1 MGAIKDIG
9 KGLGS
14 AALGGLTGG
23 VGGLV
28 SGAIGG
34 IGSLFG
40 IGSRKEKKARE
51 AEEREHQRQLE
62 YMGLQAKYNKEQAKY
77 STELS
82 KEMWDYTNYENQVKH
97 LEEAG
102 LNPALLYGQGGAGGS
117 AAGAGT
123 AAGVGLPSS
132 TGVGMAIQW
141 ETMEANKE
149 LAKAQAA
156 KTNAEAAKLMT
167 TDTENVES
175 ETDKNRQEIE
185 ESKKRI
191 DLLTSQIHKTNEES
205 KGIEF
210 NNYLNNLRKSIT
222 LQGEVN
228 GETVWTKGFEEIFKE
243 NELQRMLADYSISKK
258 EYQEAKNDK
267 EIAVRL
273 SDALDEIANGKIAV
287 FGKMVEEAKQA
298 KDKTAI
304 QKWQF
309 EQDKALSDL
318 ITEIGGEGKYGKLL
332 TGIISAVF
340 NKWRGYGGKEGK

>member
-1 MGAIKDIG
+1 MGEIG
-9 KGLGS
+9 KAIGS

-40 IGSRKEKKARE
+40 IGRRKEKKARE

-62 YMGLQAKYNKEQAKY
+62 YMGLQAQYNKEQAKY

-82 KEMWDYTNYENQVKH
+82 KEMWDYTNYENQKKH
-97 LEEAG
+97 LEAAG
-102 LNPALLYGQGGAGGS
+102 LNPALLYGQGGGGGS
-117 AAGAGT
+117 AAGGGT
-123 AAGVGLPSS
+123 AQGVGLPSS
-132 TGVGMAIQW
+132 TGVGMGIQW

-167 TDTENVES
+167 TDTENVKS
-175 ETDKNRQEIE
+175 DTDKKRQEIE

-191 DLLTSQIHKTNEES
+191 DMLTSQIHKTNEES
-205 KGIEF
+205 KIIEF
-210 NNYLNNLRKSIT
+210 NNYLNELKKSIK

-228 GETVWTKGFEEIFKE
+228 GQTVWTKGFEELFKE
-243 NELQRMLADYSISKK
+243 NELQRMLADYGISQKQ
-258 EYQEAKNDK
+258 YQEAKNDK
-267 EIAVRL
+267 EIAIRL

-298 KDKTAI
+298 KNETAI

-318 ITEIGGEGKYGKLL
+318 IKELGGEGKYGKLL
-332 TGIISAVF
+332 TAFISAIF
-340 NKWRGYGGKEGK
+340 NKWHGYGGKKGK

>member
-1 MGAIKDIG
+1 MGKIGQAISG
-9 KGLGS
+9 

-34 IGSLFG
+34 LGSLFG
-40 IGSRKEKKARE
+40 IGSLKEKKAKE
-51 AEEREHQRQLE
+51 AEEREHQRQIE
-62 YMGLQAKYNKEQAKY
+62 YMGLQAQYNKEQAKY
-77 STELS
+77 STELA
-82 KEMWDYTNYENQVKH
+82 KEMWEYTNYKNQVKH
-97 LEEAG
+97 LKEAG
-102 LNPALLYGQGGAGGS
+102 LNPALLYGQSGGGGS
-117 AAGAGT
+117 ASGSGT

-132 TGVGMAIQW
+132 TGVGMGIQW
-141 ETMEANKE
+141 EQMEAQKE

-175 ETDKNRQEIE
+175 DTEKKKQEIE

-191 DLLTSQIHKTNEES
+191 ESLKSQIHKTNEES
-205 KGIEF
+205 KLIEF
-210 NNYLNNLRKSIT
+210 NNYLNDLKKSIT

-228 GETVWTKGFEEIFKE
+228 GETVWTKGFSEIFKE
-243 NELQRMLADYSISKK
+243 NELKRMLANYGISEK

-267 EIAVRL
+267 EIAMRL

-318 ITEIGGEGKYGKLL
+318 INNLGGEGKYGKLL
-332 TGIISAVF
+332 TLIISAIF
-340 NKWRGYGGKEGK
+340 NKWSGYGGKK